1 MKLNQVKTDCRHFKG
16 DIPCKPH
23 KQYGVHCVDSEDNLC
38 KYYDQID
45 KKILIIKLGAIGDV
59 IRTTP
64 LFTRL
69 KSEHPKAK
77 FYWLTQTPEV
87 IPAEVDVVL
96 KFDYKSA
103 LYLQNTKFYI
113 TINLDKDSE
122 ACSLLE
128 QINSDNKFGFTLKDG
143 LPHPADKK
151 AEHKFLTGIFDDL
164 NQKNTKN
171 YLEEIFEI
179 CGMKYNGEKY
189 LLNPFEEFNSEW
201 NLPSDKTIIGL
212 NTGCGGRWITRLWA
226 DENWIKLADLLHE
239 AGFYVLFLGG
249 EQEHEK
255 NLKLS
260 KNSKGN
266 YLGFFPL
273 KKFINLINQCDLV
286 ITGVTMAMHITLALH
301 KKIVLFNNIFNPN
314 EFELFGLGEIIA
326 PEKDCKCFF
335 RPECINEE
343 YQCMTTLYPEKVF
356 KTVQKILS

>member
-23 KQYGVHCVDSEDNLC
+23 KQYGVHCIDSEGKTC

-69 KSEHPKAK
+69 KNENPKAK
-77 FYWLTQTPEV
+77 FFWLTLSTEV

-103 LYLQNTKFYI
+103 LYLQSTKFDVA
-113 TINLDKDSE
+113 INLDKDAE
-122 ACSLLE
+122 ACSLLDR
-128 QINSDNKFGFTLKDG
+128 INSDNKFGFTLKDG
-143 LPHPADKK
+143 LTHPADEK

-164 NQKNTKN
+164 NQKNTKS

-179 CGMKYNGEKY
+179 CGIKYKGEKY
-189 LLNPFEEFNSEW
+189 VLNSFEEFNSDW
-201 NLPSDKTIIGL
+201 NLPYDKKIIGL
-212 NTGCGGRWITRLWA
+212 NTGCGGRWTTRLWA
-226 DENWIKLADLLHE
+226 DEYWIKLANLLHE
-239 AGFYVLFLGG
+239 AGYYVLFLGG
-249 EQEHEK
+249 EQENEK
-255 NLKLS
+255 NTFIS
-260 KNSKGN
+260 SRSNGN

-273 KKFINLINQCDLV
+273 EKFINLVNQCDLV
-286 ITGVTMAMHITLALH
+286 VTAVTMAMHITLALN

-314 EFELFGLGEIIA
+314 EFELFGLGEIIS
-326 PEKDCKCFF
+326 PEKECKCFF
-335 RPECINEE
+335 RPECINEK

-356 KTVQKILS
+356 ETVQKVLS